1 MIWLTIEQLKLIG
14 VSRGML
20 ARRRDQWTWRSTGH
34 RGRNGKPIQECLL
47 ESLPVEFQKRWLDAE
62 AAANGYLTSE
72 PDEPA
77 ILAPA
82 GHGLG
87 ANEAMAAAEAR
98 LTQALLRYEPDY
110 RLSILAEAQRLAS
123 IVERYNAITPKRVRN
138 GHGKFDYVSAIYAL
152 ASETACSDA
161 AVLKIE
167 PSRAKARSP
176 HTLEAWSK
184 EFKQDG
190 LAAFLRK
197 PVEVQKQNDG
207 RRVVISAEAVE
218 WLNANWRKKPSPR
231 HLHRDLEKLATKHGW
246 NIPSYGWIWRR
257 YKDLPK
263 IVSTITF
270 EGQKAYTGKLA
281 PYVPRDVRDIDA
293 LQILVGDHSVRD
305 VTVMLPTGELTR
317 PWLTVWQDLRTGL
330 IWGWHLDLTPSSVTI
345 GLAYANGCKN
355 FGAQPLS
362 QPDRDYHSYLYTD
375 QGKDYRCKTITGQT
389 LEFKRA
395 AAIEGGMN
403 VLATQRRVGLI
414 DELGLKHL
422 MARGYN
428 AREKFVERTFKDLSA
443 WERNTFENEYCG
455 SGKGHKPERW
465 QRAWHRHERLVR
477 RIGMH
482 TEWLQSESPF
492 MMLDDYREALAGWI
506 NEYNHSAHTR
516 SVLGGATVV
525 PIMEYERL
533 YRTRYEISD
542 DALALL
548 LMKAARRKIG
558 KNGIQFFQPHWYFL
572 NPAMKEFAG
581 QEIEIRYT
589 DGDWERVWAVLPDGQ
604 VVEAEAVG
612 NSGVL
617 NKNKKTMG
625 LIAKQRA
632 HEQKV
637 AREFHFIQS
646 SNFRGETAEDRLA
659 SQLAADSPDKPD
671 DSNRQRMAVNASPKV
686 INLTRF
692 DKPKSS
698 RSATSVTADQIEAA
712 NVIEGM
718 FRRSES
724 SPPIKEEWEDE

>member
-14 VSRGML
+14 VSRGVL
-20 ARRRDQWTWRSTGH
+20 ARKRHQWTWRPTGE

-47 ESLPVEFQKRWLDAE
+47 ESLPIDYQKRWLDAD
-62 AAANGYLTSE
+62 AAVKGCLTTE

-77 ILAPA
+77 EVGCA
-82 GHGLG
+82 GRGLG
-87 ANEAMAAAEAR
+87 ADEAMAAAEAR
-98 LTQALLRYEPDY
+98 LTQALLRYRPEY
-110 RLSILAEAQRLAS
+110 RPSFLAEAQRLAS
-123 IVERYNAITPKRVRN
+123 IIERYDAVKPKRRRDSDGN
-138 GHGKFDYVSAIYAL
+138 FDYVAGIYQL
-152 ASETACSDA
+152 AAETACNDSI
-161 AVLKIE
+161 VLGVE
-167 PSRAKARSP
+167 PSRAKPRSP

-184 EFKQDG
+184 EFKRDG
-190 LAAFLRK
+190 LAVFLRK
-197 PVEVQKQNDG
+197 PGEARKPTDK
-207 RRVVISAEAVE
+207 RKAMISAEAAE
-218 WLNANWRKKPSPR
+218 WLNANWRKHPSPR
-231 HLHRDLEKLATKHGW
+231 HLHRNLKRAAAKSGW
-246 NIPSYGWIWRR
+246 SIPSYGWVYRK

-263 IVSTITF
+263 VVSTITF
-270 EGQKAYTGKLA
+270 EGQKAYTSKLA

-345 GLAYANGCKN
+345 GLAYANGVKN

-362 QPDRDYHSYLYTD
+362 IPDRDYYSYLYTD
-375 QGKDYRCKTITGQT
+375 QGKDYRCKTLAGQT
-389 LEFKRA
+389 LEFKKA
-395 AAIEGGMN
+395 AAIEGGLN
-403 VLATQRRVGLI
+403 VLCTQRRVGLI

-443 WERNTFENEYCG
+443 WEQNTFENEYCG
-455 SGKGHKPERW
+455 RGIGHKPERW
-465 QRAWHRHERLVR
+465 QRAWHRHEKLVKK
-477 RIGMH
+477 IGMH
-482 TEWLQSESPF
+482 AEWLRSESPF
-492 MMLDDYREALAGWI
+492 MMIDDYRDALAGRI
-506 NEYNHSAHTR
+506 NEYNHSEHTR
-516 SVLGGATVV
+516 AVLGGATVV
-525 PIMEYERL
+525 PITEYERL

-558 KNGIQFFQPHWYFL
+558 KDGVQFFQPNWYFL
-572 NPAMKEFAG
+572 HPEMSKFKG

-604 VVEAEAVG
+604 VVEAEAIG

-617 NKNKKTMG
+617 NKNKRTMS

-637 AREFHFIQS
+637 AREFHFIQM
-646 SNFRGETAEDRLA
+646 SNYRGESVEDRLA
-659 SQLAADSPDKPD
+659 AQLSSESPGPD
-671 DSNRQRMAVNASPKV
+671 TPDAERMAVNAAPKV

-692 DKPKSS
+692 DKPKST
-698 RSATSVTADQIEAA
+698 RTATAITAEQVETA
-712 NVIEGM
+712 NVIEGI
-718 FRRSES
+718 FRRTGDSA
-724 SPPIKEEWEDE
+724 PIREEWEDE